1 MPPEIGRLVLL
12 IGVVLVV
19 VGGLSVLGVRL
30 PIGRLPGD
38 IAIEGKNG
46 ALYFPLT
53 TMILASIVLTLL
65 WNLLSRR

>member
-1 MPPEIGRLVLL
+1 MPPDIGRIVLL

-46 ALYFPLT
+46 AFYFPLT
-53 TMILASIVLTLL
+53 TMILASVILTLL

>member
-1 MPPEIGRLVLL
+1 MPPDFGRIVLL

-19 VGGLSVLGVRL
+19 VGGLSVLGIRL

-46 ALYFPLT
+46 AFYFPLT
-53 TMILASIVLTLL
+53 TMIIASVVLTLL
-65 WNLLSRR
+65 WNLFSRR

>member
-1 MPPEIGRLVLL
+1 MPPDFGRIVLL
-12 IGVVLVV
+12 VGVVLVV

>member
-1 MPPEIGRLVLL
+1 MPPDFGRIVLL

>member
-1 MPPEIGRLVLL
+1 MPPDFGRIVLL

-46 ALYFPLT
+46 AFYFPLT

>member
-1 MPPEIGRLVLL
+1 MPPDLGRIVLL

-46 ALYFPLT
+46 AFYFPLT
-53 TMILASIVLTLL
+53 TMILASVILTVL
-65 WNLLSRR
+65 WNFLSRR